1 MSPDRI
7 GNFTSS
13 DIYRL
18 MSNGKAA
25 GSFGAPFYEYIE
37 EKRMERRLHRSLT
50 ADVDAR
56 ATSWGKLVEK
66 RCFDVLP
73 IDYTL
78 CSDVTLSHPEISY
91 WKGTPDAVTT
101 EAVADVKSP
110 STLKSFCQLVD
121 PYYDKTGKLLH
132 EGLTIEAVRENNKD
146 GDKFFWQIVSNAIL
160 TGKNKGELIVYAPYQ
175 EELPDIRML
184 ADGKPEYYW
193 IWSASD
199 DQLPYLIYGGAY
211 KNCNVIRFDI
221 LQRDKDALTERVLEA
236 GKLLNKR
243 P

>member
-13 DIYRL
+13 EIYRL

-121 PYYDKTGKLLH
+121 PYYEKGKLIH
-132 EGLTIEAVRENNKD
+132 EGLTIEAVRENHRD

-160 TGKNKGELIVYAPYQ
+160 TGATKGELIVYAPYLD
-175 EELPDIRML
+175 ELEDIRKM
-184 ADGKPEYYW
+184 ADGNPKLYW
-193 IWSASD
+193 LQFGTD
-199 DQLPYLIYGGAY
+199 EELPYLIRGGHY
-211 KNCNVIRFDI
+211 KSLNVITFDI